1 MNRRF
6 LRVGVALATVSL
18 WSSVAISAH
27 AVSLSAGS
35 PVKVGEVF
43 FAPNSAA
50 LSSSAKSTLTT
61 LAPKLAGYSDVTLT
75 GYIQKTGTTQ
85 VLKKLGLERAVAVK
99 TFLVGKGVKV
109 ALKTVGA
116 TFEAKNATAASARN
130 VTITGVAT
138 SVGPKGTL
146 TVTIYSSIDS
156 SDRVDKTIACSSYK
170 FAPTSLS
177 VTGPSGYSKYIAIPA
192 QATAGSDAAVGPFTT
207 AGTFYTC
214 TYTVIATG
222 IKGGTY
228 TLTLHGQDSTAN
240 TFGDDDFVLAPAVSP
255 VHRADFHVVDYDFL
269 SLGLLADT
277 CTDAPTIATEPV
289 TVAASSGSTST
300 YLSVSDFCN

>member
-156 SDRVDKTIACSSYK
+156 FDRVDKTIACSSYK

-177 VTGPSGYSKYIAIPA
+177 VTGPSGYSKNIAIPA
-192 QATAGSDAAVGPFTT
+192 KSTAGSDAAVGPITT

-240 TFGDDDFVLAPAVSP
+240 TFGGDDFVLAPSVTP
-255 VHRADFHVVDYDFL
+255 VNSADFR
-269 SLGLLADT
+269 SLNIDGYTSGLLADT
-277 CTDAPTIATEPV
+277 CTDAPAIATEPV

-300 YLSVSDFCN
+300 YLSVSDPCN

>member
-18 WSSVAISAH
+18 WSSVAISAD
-27 AVSLSAGS
+27 AAPLPAGS

-43 FAPNSAA
+43 FATNSAA

-99 TFLVGKGVKV
+99 TFIFGKGVKV

-138 SVGPKGTL
+138 SVVPGTL
-146 TVTIYSSIDS
+146 TVTIYSSVVS
-156 SDRVDKTIACSSYK
+156 SDPVDNTIACSSYK

-177 VTGPSGYSKYIAIPA
+177 VTGPSGYSKNIAIPA
-192 QATAGSDAAVGPFTT
+192 KSTAGSDAGGA
-207 AGTFYTC
+207 FYFC

-240 TFGDDDFVLAPAVSP
+240 TFGLDDFVLAPAVTP
-255 VHRADFHVVDYDFL
+255 VNGSDFRLVNLNGFAP
-269 SLGLLADT
+269 GLLADT
-277 CTDAPTIATEPV
+277 CIDAPTIATEPV

-300 YLSVSDFCN
+300 YLFVSDNCAP